1 MDWGDVVVHVMTT
14 EQREY
19 YALEGVQAGSAE
31 RSASWVLHG
40 WPTCSWACGLLQWRQ
55 LPAHQRSLPAPPA
68 VADFYGAAEEVTLPF
83 DQSEDGA
90 AVDSW
95 TKKL

>member
-40 WPTCSWACGLLQWRQ
+40 WPTCSWACGLLQ
-55 LPAHQRSLPAPPA
+55 
-68 VADFYGAAEEVTLPF
+68 
-83 DQSEDGA
+83 
-90 AVDSW
+90 
-95 TKKL
+95 